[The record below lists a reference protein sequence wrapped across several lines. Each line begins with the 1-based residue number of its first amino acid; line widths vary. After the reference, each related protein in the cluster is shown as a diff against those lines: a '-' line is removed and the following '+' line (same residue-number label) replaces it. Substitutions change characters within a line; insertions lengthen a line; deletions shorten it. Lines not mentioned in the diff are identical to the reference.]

1 MTADA
6 KPRAP
11 QLPDE
16 LQAWL
21 TQGWLRGTDG
31 ALAALLAEEG
41 GETDLTVLLLT
52 ALVSRQV
59 GDGHTRLDLAALLD
73 KPASLWP
80 EPPKRSASEPAETQR
95 SAATTP
101 PEWLAHRSLD
111 QLCAA
116 LADSAVVAVAT
127 ETTEPPVD
135 SESGNTPL
143 VLVGHHLYLRRYW
156 SNEQTIQSSLRHRL
170 ETPKTTVPGLGP
182 LLDTLFPREDKNP
195 DWQRVACALASRSP
209 FTLITG
215 GPGTGKTRTVLR
227 LLALL
232 QAQRLDTDPD
242 EPLRIRLAAPTGKAA
257 ARLSESI
264 SGEIDALPLPES
276 VRAAIPREVTTLH
289 RLLSPRPGSRLF
301 RHDRHNPLH
310 ADLVVVDEASMIDQE
325 LTARLLDALRPE
337 TRLVLL
343 GDKDQ
348 LASVEAGA
356 VLGELCEGA
365 DSGQYTAETVAWVS
379 EHSGDNISAWQAGG
393 TPLLQHIVKLRES
406 RRFRG
411 DGGIGAFAE
420 AVRTGDFNKANALL
434 DSDKPGIARLTLNA
448 SNAPALDQAC
458 AQGYRH
464 YLEILHSTRPIGD
477 DWEGTH
483 GWAQAVLEALAR
495 FQVLAAV
502 RQGPLGVGQLNRRIA
517 RQLKHDGWIERDH
530 GWFEGRP
537 VMVTRNDYESG
548 LRNGDVGICLNT
560 RLPGEAEPRL
570 RVAFELPGY
579 GIRLFL
585 PSRLE
590 AIESVFAMTVHKSQG
605 SEFREVLVVLPQ
617 PGLSQSGRE
626 LLYTAVTRA
635 RERSVI
641 AAPPLDK

>member
-1 MTADA
+1 
-6 KPRAP
+6 
-11 QLPDE
+11 
-16 LQAWL
+16 
-21 TQGWLRGTDG
+21 
-31 ALAALLAEEG
+31 
-41 GETDLTVLLLT
+41 
-52 ALVSRQV
+52 
-59 GDGHTRLDLAALLD
+59 
-73 KPASLWP
+73 
-80 EPPKRSASEPAETQR
+80 
-95 SAATTP
+95 
-101 PEWLAHRSLD
+101 
-111 QLCAA
+111 
-116 LADSAVVAVAT
+116 
-127 ETTEPPVD
+127 
-135 SESGNTPL
+135 

-170 ETPKTTVPGLGP
+170 KTPKTTVPGLGL

-379 EHSGDNISAWQAGG
+379 EHSGDDISAWQPVAHRCCNI
-393 TPLLQHIVKLRES
+393 LSNCARA
-406 RRFRG
+406 
-411 DGGIGAFAE
+411 GAFVAM
-420 AVRTGDFNKANALL
+420 AVSAPLPKQYGPAISIRPMPCSTVTNRAL
-434 DSDKPGIARLTLNA
+434 
-448 SNAPALDQAC
+448 PA
-458 AQGYRH
+458 
-464 YLEILHSTRPIGD
+464 
-477 DWEGTH
+477 
-483 GWAQAVLEALAR
+483 
-495 FQVLAAV
+495 
-502 RQGPLGVGQLNRRIA
+502 
-517 RQLKHDGWIERDH
+517 
-530 GWFEGRP
+530 
-537 VMVTRNDYESG
+537 
-548 LRNGDVGICLNT
+548 
-560 RLPGEAEPRL
+560 
-570 RVAFELPGY
+570 
-579 GIRLFL
+579 
-585 PSRLE
+585 
-590 AIESVFAMTVHKSQG
+590 
-605 SEFREVLVVLPQ
+605 
-617 PGLSQSGRE
+617 
-626 LLYTAVTRA
+626 
-635 RERSVI
+635 
-641 AAPPLDK
+641 

>member
-1 MTADA
+1 MIAEA
-6 KPRAP
+6 MLRAP
-11 QLPDE
+11 RLPDE

-21 TQGWLRGTDG
+21 AQGWLRGTDG
-31 ALAALLAEEG
+31 ALAALLAEDG
-41 GETDLTVLLLT
+41 GETDLTVLLLS

-73 KPASLWP
+73 NPASFWP
-80 EPPKRSASEPAETQR
+80 EPPDLSVSEPVGAQR
-95 SAATTP
+95 SGAMTP
-101 PEWLAHRSLD
+101 PQWLQQRSLE
-111 QLCAA
+111 QLCAS
-116 LADSAVVAVAT
+116 LEKSAVVEVVTDTADAA
-127 ETTEPPVD
+127 VD
-135 SESGNTPL
+135 SELGDTPL
-143 VLVGHHLYLRRYW
+143 VLAGHRLYLRRYW
-156 SNEQTIQSSLRHRL
+156 TNEQIIQRSLRQRL
-170 ETPKTTVPGLGP
+170 DTPVVTVPGLGP
-182 LLDTLFPREDKNP
+182 LLDTLFPREDKKP

-227 LLALL
+227 LLGLL
-232 QAQRLDTDPD
+232 QAQRLDTDPQA
-242 EPLRIRLAAPTGKAA
+242 PLRIRLAAPTGKAA

-264 SGEIDALPLPES
+264 SGEIDALPLPEP
-276 VRAAIPREVTTLH
+276 VRAAIPREVSTLH
-289 RLLSPRPGSRLF
+289 RLLGPRPGSRRF

-365 DSGQYTAETVAWVS
+365 DAGHYTADTVAWVN
-379 EHSGDNISAWQAGG
+379 ENSGDDISAWQGNG
-393 TPLLQHIVKLRES
+393 TPLQQQIVKLRES

-420 AVRTGDFNKANALL
+420 AVRTGDFRQADALL
-434 DSDKPGIARLTLNA
+434 DGDDPGIGRLALSA
-448 SNAPALDQAC
+448 SDAPALEQAC
-458 AQGYRH
+458 ARGYRH
-464 YLEILHSTRPIGD
+464 YLQTLRATRPAGD
-477 DWEGTH
+477 DWEATRV
-483 GWAQAVLEALAR
+483 WARGVLQALAQY
-495 FQVLAAV
+495 QVLAAV
-502 RQGPLGVGQLNRRIA
+502 RQGPLGVVQLNPRIA
-517 RQLKHDGWIERDH
+517 RQLKHEGLIERDH

-537 VMVTRNDYESG
+537 VMVTRNDYELG
-548 LRNGDVGICLNT
+548 LMNGDVGICLNT

-570 RVAFELPGY
+570 RVAFELPDP

-590 AIESVFAMTVHKSQG
+590 AVESVFAMTVHKSQG
-605 SEFREVLVVLPQ
+605 SEFQEVLVVLPQ
-617 PGLSQSGRE
+617 PGLGQSGRE

-641 AAPPLDK
+641 AAPPFAE

>member
-1 MTADA
+1 MTADEA
-6 KPRAP
+6 MLRAP
-11 QLPDE
+11 RLPDE

-41 GETDLTVLLLT
+41 GETDLTVLLLA

-59 GDGHTRLDLAALLD
+59 GEGHTRLDLATLLAN
-73 KPASLWP
+73 PAAFWP
-80 EPPKRSASEPAETQR
+80 EPPELTASVTLATE
-95 SAATTP
+95 SAALTP
-101 PEWLAHRSLD
+101 PQWLAGLSLERA
-111 QLCAA
+111 CAA
-116 LADSAVVAVAT
+116 LAASPVVEAVAGT
-127 ETTEPPVD
+127 ADAPA
-135 SESGNTPL
+135 ESANTPL
-143 VLVGHHLYLRRYW
+143 VLAGDRLYLRRYW
-156 SNEQTIQSSLRHRL
+156 TNEQIIQQSLQRRL
-170 ETPKTTVPGLGP
+170 TAPEAEVPGLGP
-182 LLDTLFPREDKNP
+182 RLDTLFPREGKNP

-227 LLALL
+227 LLGLL

-242 EPLRIRLAAPTGKAA
+242 QPLRIRLAAPTGKAA

-264 SGEIDALPLPES
+264 SGEINALPLPES

-289 RLLSPRPGSRLF
+289 RLLGPRPGSRLF

-337 TRLVLL
+337 TRLVLV

-365 DSGQYTAETVAWVS
+365 DAGNYTADTVTWVS
-379 EHSGDNISAWQAGG
+379 ENSGDDISAWQANG
-393 TPLLQHIVKLRES
+393 TPLQQHIVKLRES

-411 DGGIGAFAE
+411 EGGIGAFAE
-420 AVRTGDFNKANALL
+420 AVRTGQFRQANALL
-434 DSDKPGIARLTLNA
+434 DSEDPAIGRLQLTSSDAAALEQA
-448 SNAPALDQAC
+448 SAA
-458 AQGYRH
+458 GYRH
-464 YLEILHSTRPIGD
+464 YLETLRDTRPTGD
-477 DWEGTH
+477 DWETTRT
-483 GWAQAVLEALAR
+483 WAQGVLKALTDY
-495 FQVLAAV
+495 QVLAAV
-502 RQGPLGVGQLNRRIA
+502 RQGPLGVVQLNRRIA
-517 RQLKHDGWIERDH
+517 HQLKTEGLIERDS

-537 VMVTRNDYESG
+537 VMVTRNDYELG
-548 LRNGDVGICLNT
+548 LMNGDVGICLKT
-560 RLPGEAEPRL
+560 RLPGESEPRL
-570 RVAFELPGY
+570 RVAFELPDH

-590 AIESVFAMTVHKSQG
+590 AVESVFAMTVHKSQG
-605 SEFREVLVVLPQ
+605 SEFREVLVVLSQ
-617 PGLSQSGRE
+617 PALEQSGRE

-641 AAPPLDK
+641 AHPPVTVA